1 MLLDCQSLGWDVRKL
16 VAGLDDGTYT
26 YETLMYEMKAAR
38 NVRAGIPYFWNSLER
53 YEEGT
58 TCLLHYTDM
67 PKQPWLS
74 RSNPLAY
81 LWVRDLIE
89 AVEGGFIPRDLVA
102 EEVAHGHV
110 RPSLL
115 FQVDQKL
122 DECDLLPHEARDLDR
137 TFIPPHEVAGL
148 DVGATRNP
156 VRILRAAWR
165 RFYRNSPLP
174 RIEARL
180 RGPRA

>member
-1 MLLDCQSLGWDVRKL
+1 
-16 VAGLDDGTYT
+16 
-26 YETLMYEMKAAR
+26 MYEMKAAKS
-38 NVRAGIPYFWNSLER
+38 VRAGIEPVWNSLER

-74 RSNPLAY
+74 LANPLAY

-89 AVEGGFIPRDLVA
+89 AVGDGAIPRELVA
-102 EEVAHGHV
+102 SEVQLGHV

-115 FQVDQKL
+115 YQVDRRI
-122 DECDLLPHEARDLDR
+122 DECDLLPKEARALDSG
-137 TFIPPHEVAGL
+137 FIPPHEAAGL
-148 DVGATRNP
+148 GARTTRNP

-165 RFYRNSPLP
+165 RFYRNSTLA
-174 RIEARL
+174 RIETRL

>member
-1 MLLDCQSLGWDVRKL
+1 VSQL
-16 VAGLDDGTYT
+16 VARLDDGTYS
-26 YETLMYEMKAAR
+26 YESLMYEMKAAK
-38 NVRAGIPYFWNSLER
+38 NVRAGIDPAWNSLER
-53 YEEGT
+53 YEDGT

-74 RSNPLAY
+74 LSNPLAY
-81 LWVRDLIE
+81 LWMRDLIE
-89 AVEGGFIPRDLVA
+89 SVDSGFISRELVA
-102 EEVAHGHV
+102 EEVHKGHV

-115 FQVDQKL
+115 YQVDHRI
-122 DECDLLPHEARDLDR
+122 DECDLLPKEARDLDSG
-137 TFIPPHEVAGL
+137 FVPPHEAAGL
-148 DVGATRNP
+148 GAQTGRSP

-165 RFYRNSPLP
+165 RFYRNSTLS